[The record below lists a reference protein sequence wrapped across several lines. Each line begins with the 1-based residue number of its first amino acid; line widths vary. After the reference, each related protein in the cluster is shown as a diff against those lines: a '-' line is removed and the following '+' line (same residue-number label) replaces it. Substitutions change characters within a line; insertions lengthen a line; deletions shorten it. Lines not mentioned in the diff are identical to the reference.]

1 MFSQKKS
8 LCSYLDGKRNI
19 IEIEILF
26 TLFITEYASVIVSWG
41 SDLDIWSS
49 RGQPPVLEL
58 IPDSATSGE
67 NQVVIILSEC

>member
-41 SDLDIWSS
+41 SDLHIWSS
-49 RGQPPVLEL
+49 RGQL